1 MSVILISRKNN
12 NIRNPIRNKF
22 DRLSEFTTN
31 EVDVLMISETKLD
44 SLLFSQSQYCM
55 NDSIFD
61 E

>member
-1 MSVILISRKNN
+1 MSVISISRKNN

-31 EVDVLMISETKLD
+31 EVDILMISETKLD
-44 SLLFSQSQYCM
+44 SLLFPQSQYCM

>member
-12 NIRNPIRNKF
+12 NIRNPIRNKS

-44 SLLFSQSQYCM
+44 SLLSPQSQCCM